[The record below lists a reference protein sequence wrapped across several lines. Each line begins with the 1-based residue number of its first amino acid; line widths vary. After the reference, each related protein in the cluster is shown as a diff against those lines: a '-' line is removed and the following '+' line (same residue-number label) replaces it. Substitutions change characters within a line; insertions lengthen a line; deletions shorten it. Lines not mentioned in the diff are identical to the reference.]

1 MVPRSNSTRHTG
13 GAARGAHLSGVK
25 PCRPRGGGHGKDPGR
40 DFAIFP
46 NDPPAGGGLLR
57 GNPHLIHKKE
67 TGNETSELR
76 GLRCR
81 PPAAGCAGL
90 IKPASLPGGERNS
103 HRQSLHGA
111 AGNEDGATPPRLG
124 APVFRPPPG
133 ELASIAPR
141 RGAKLPS
148 PIPAWRSGQRGW
160 RYATQTRSAGLQA
173 PTGRTGQHRS
183 PQGSETPVAN
193 PCMAQAATGMAQRH
207 SRVPTAFRRPRLGL
221 G

>member
-103 HRQSLHGA
+103 L
-111 AGNEDGATPPRLG
+111 
-124 APVFRPPPG
+124 
-133 ELASIAPR
+133 
-141 RGAKLPS
+141 
-148 PIPAWRSGQRGW
+148 PAWRSGQRGW
-160 RYATQTRSAGLQA
+160 RYATQTRSAGLQTGIA
-173 PTGRTGQHRS
+173 PRRGAKLPSPIPAWRRRQRGWRYATQTRSAGLQTGIAPRRGAKLPS
-183 PQGSETPVAN
+183 PIPAWRRR
-193 PCMAQAATGMAQRH
+193 QRGWRNVTH
-207 SRVPTAFRRPRLGL
+207 ASPRRFAVPG
-221 G
+221 